1 MPTAIPNPRF
11 SANHDFMKQ
20 AYQAEVKA
28 LQEQKES
35 LQRDIQTYVSQRDN
49 VLDEMQVLSVRN
61 AELSTINNDMMREM
75 QGRSEAKPKA
85 AYGNSGMLQSFMV
98 TKVNRRRLPSGSNGH
113 ELKLTGG
120 NESTHSFFSTPSDD
134 RGRSADE
141 HSVQKARKG
150 DRNEDLF
157 GEEIVAPKKFNWK
170 KGTTNTVKSVGAMFG
185 KLLVEGPATTTSSS
199 SLEVPPSRGGQL
211 LSDSASANGMVAGA
225 RSFSSN
231 SETRSLS
238 ERSMDQHNFVQHNYV
253 RRTHCDCCDDKMWG
267 REYRCRSK

>member
-1 MPTAIPNPRF
+1 MPATTPNPRF
-11 SANHDFMKQ
+11 STNHDFMKQ

-28 LQEQKES
+28 LQEHKES
-35 LQRDIQTYVSQRDN
+35 LQRDIQTYVAQRDN

-75 QGRSEAKPKA
+75 QGRSDAKPKA
-85 AYGNSGMLQSFMV
+85 ASGYNGMLQSFMANEV
-98 TKVNRRRLPSGSNGH
+98 RRQRLPSDNSGH

-120 NESTHSFFSTPSDD
+120 NESTHSFSSTPSDD

-141 HSVQKARKG
+141 HSVHRARKG
-150 DRNEDLF
+150 DRSEDLF

-185 KLLVEGPATTTSSS
+185 KLLVEGPTITGSSS
-199 SLEVPPSRGGQL
+199 SLEVPGSRGGQL

-238 ERSMDQHNFVQHNYV
+238 ERSMDQHNFMQHNYV

-267 REYRCRSK
+267 REYKCRSK